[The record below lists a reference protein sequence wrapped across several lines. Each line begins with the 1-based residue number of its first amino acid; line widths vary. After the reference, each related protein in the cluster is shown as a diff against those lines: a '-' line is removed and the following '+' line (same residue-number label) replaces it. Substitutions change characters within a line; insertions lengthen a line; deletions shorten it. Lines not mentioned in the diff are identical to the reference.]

1 MSTLSEHMPK
11 LSNAEFEKYPEPVE
25 VHYKSGASYTGMVS
39 NHLRCGQGV
48 FKWPNGARYEGQYAE
63 NARNGK
69 GLQVWQDGGQY
80 KGEFH
85 HDMRHGEG
93 ELKWS
98 NGETYKGTFYK
109 DRRHG
114 KGEYVWPDGSKFSG
128 TFYMDRK
135 EGYGVFNFANGSKFE
150 GLYKDD
156 ERMGPGVMTYADN
169 TQDIGLWR
177 KEKLVKICTPISKA
191 FTIQDHK
198 EFVFSP
204 EEHTLYIN
212 MNEEEKKPSN
222 NGKTKSSDI
231 FDYLPENQLTDKVT
245 DKVTDMYNETLDP
258 GSLAINRSEF
268 NREFFKDQDGEK
280 SDGDE
285 KVAAINR
292 TPGMIEIQ
300 KHVHRH
306 RNREK
311 SMSFS
316 VQELMKGSRSGKFQ
330 KRGPLETA
338 SEELIMAAT
347 EGDVKKVEDLLTSGK
362 VHPDVA
368 DKNGHTALIGASV
381 NWQTDVINVLL
392 NNGANV
398 NQLNDEGCSAL
409 SAGTIFFYPVEGFRY
424 NIAERY
430 LDAPPSSDKKSS
442 TNRSKATPSRS
453 KSNVSP
459 TKQKTKSS
467 LNEPLSSR
475 SSSEDKRPG
484 PGVSNTSADSGLPQN
499 DSSQSLVGKPQ
510 VRIMEPGNQEAG
522 DQNDDTDSAIDE
534 AQQRS
539 KDDPDGA
546 DFDSTATLHDY
557 HIEVSDRLIER
568 CATQLSTNE
577 KIVGGRRSHNSA
589 DLGRVRHLAIMK
601 NERERMK
608 STLDLLLKRGADPN
622 ASGVPMPVLFFAIK
636 SADVEVVKTLLE
648 KGASTAI
655 TLPKEKGGLAPL
667 HIAAAI
673 PGEEGVQITELL
685 LEVGANPDVRATED
699 DSFLNRTLEE
709 EWSKDVILP
718 DSQELLGG
726 RTPLQIACARDDN
739 YKNACRVV
747 HLLLEHQANPNLLCN
762 GFSGLA
768 LSIASGNDLAIDE
781 LLNFHCD
788 PSLPLTHGVGSALC
802 AATSTEY
809 EYRRKNISQRLH
821 LIDKL
826 VKAGANI
833 LSPIPIGPKRI
844 IGTAVD
850 YAYYMFNQDRRIS
863 HMPFHAL
870 SHSERATYQAR
881 KKLLEHIGNI
891 LRTKAV
897 EREKS
902 RMDEEISSGRRSRS
916 PSPGFVYIGAGAPLP
931 PSAKIPKALKG
942 MDLGA
947 GEMSKVTFE
956 AKDPS
961 VGRGFPEREPANLP
975 ASHFHVEEI
984 DVIRLTASAKR
995 RAATQSRLKPKNS
1008 FLVRKPLFKYCYECG
1023 RSVGVRLSACTR
1035 CKEVYYCGKSC
1046 KLAAWKARHS
1056 EECIRVGGVA
1066 YSTSLSWDEGRSRSP
1081 SPSGRRA
1088 RKDSPTPA
1096 TEIKGKKTTVPE
1108 LTKGKQTINTTKD
1121 VRFEKVPVKGNS
1133 KSAKGPRGAHTEE
1146 ERRVQSEKL
1155 RRHWSPPPGVKVDNY
1170 SYV

>member
-1 MSTLSEHMPK
+1 MSTLSEHLPK
-11 LSNAEFEKYPEPVE
+11 LSHAEFEKYPEPVE

-48 FKWPNGARYEGQYAE
+48 FKWPNGARYEGQYSE

-69 GLQVWQDGGQY
+69 GLQIWQDGGQY
-80 KGEFH
+80 EGEFL

-114 KGEYVWPDGSKFSG
+114 KGEYIWPDGSKFSG
-128 TFYMDRK
+128 TFFMDRK
-135 EGYGVFNFANGSKFE
+135 EGYGEFVFANGSKFE

-156 ERMGPGVMTYADN
+156 ERLGPGVMTYGDN
-169 TQDIGLWR
+169 TQDIGLWH
-177 KEKLVKICTPISKA
+177 KEKLVKICTPISGA
-191 FTIQDHK
+191 FTIHDHK

-212 MNEEEKKPSN
+212 MNEEDRKPGSREKM
-222 NGKTKSSDI
+222 KSTDI
-231 FDYLPENQLTDKVT
+231 FDYLPENQLT

-268 NREFFKDQDGEK
+268 NREFFKEQDGEK

-285 KVAAINR
+285 KVVAINR

-311 SMSFS
+311 SMSFD
-316 VQELMKGSRSGKFQ
+316 VQEVMKGSRGGNFKQ
-330 KRGPLETA
+330 RGPLETA
-338 SEELIMAAT
+338 SEELIMAAAQ
-347 EGDVKKVEDLLTSGK
+347 GDVKKVEDLLTSGK

-430 LDAPPSSDKKSS
+430 LDVPSSPDKKSV
-442 TNRSKATPSRS
+442 NRSKATPSRS
-453 KSNVSP
+453 KSNASP

-467 LNEPLSSR
+467 LSEPLSSR
-475 SSSEDKRPG
+475 STLEDKRGISPDG
-484 PGVSNTSADSGLPQN
+484 GYPQN
-499 DSSQSLVGKPQ
+499 DNKPQ
-510 VRIMEPGNQEAG
+510 VRIMEPGAQEAG
-522 DQNDDTDSAIDE
+522 EQNEETDVANGDT
-534 AQQRS
+534 QPRS
-539 KDDPDGA
+539 KDDPDSA

-557 HIEVSDRLIER
+557 HIEVSERMIER

-577 KIVGGRRSHNSA
+577 KIVGGRRSNNSA

-655 TLPKEKGGLAPL
+655 TLPREKGGLAPL

-685 LEVGANPDVRATED
+685 LEVGANPDVMAAED

-718 DSQELLGG
+718 ESQELLGG

-762 GFSGLA
+762 GFSALA

-781 LLNFHCD
+781 LLTYNCD

-809 EYRRKNISQRLH
+809 EYRRKNINQRLH

-826 VKAGANI
+826 IKAGANI

-897 EREKS
+897 EREKT
-902 RMDEEISSGRRSRS
+902 RMDDEISSGRRSRS

-931 PSAKIPKALKG
+931 PDAKIPKSLKG
-942 MDLGA
+942 MDMGA
-947 GEMSKVTFE
+947 GEMAKVTFE
-956 AKDPS
+956 SNDPS

-975 ASHFHVEEI
+975 ARALHSHASHFHVEEI
-984 DVIRLTASAKR
+984 DVVRLTASAQRK
-995 RAATQSRLKPKNS
+995 AATQSRLKPKNN

-1066 YSTSLSWDEGRSRSP
+1066 YSTCLSWDEGRSRSP

-1088 RKDSPTPA
+1088 RKDMSPTPA

-1108 LTKGKQTINTTKD
+1108 LTKGKQTIN
-1121 VRFEKVPVKGNS
+1121 VPFKGNS

-1146 ERRVQSEKL
+1146 QRRVQSEKM

-1170 SYV
+1170 SFV

>member
-1 MSTLSEHMPK
+1 
-11 LSNAEFEKYPEPVE
+11 
-25 VHYKSGASYTGMVS
+25 
-39 NHLRCGQGV
+39 
-48 FKWPNGARYEGQYAE
+48 
-63 NARNGK
+63 
-69 GLQVWQDGGQY
+69 Y
-80 KGEFH
+80 KGA
-85 HDMRHGEG
+85 
-93 ELKWS
+93 
-98 NGETYKGTFYK
+98 FYK

-114 KGEYVWPDGSKFSG
+114 KGEYTWPDGSKFTG
-128 TFYMDRK
+128 TFFMDRK
-135 EGYGVFNFANGSKFE
+135 EGYGVFTFSNGSNFE
-150 GLYKDD
+150 GLYRDD

-169 TQDIGLWR
+169 TQDIGLWL
-177 KEKLVKICTPISKA
+177 KEKLVKICTPISNA
-191 FTIQDHK
+191 FTIQNHK
-198 EFVFSP
+198 QFVFSP
-204 EEHTLYIN
+204 EEHVLYIN
-212 MNEEEKKPSN
+212 MNEEEKKSESTD
-222 NGKTKSSDI
+222 KDRKQDI
-231 FDYLPENQLTDKVT
+231 FDLLPENQLTDKVT
-245 DKVTDMYNETLDP
+245 EMYNETLDP
-258 GSLAINRSEF
+258 ASLAINRSEF
-268 NREFFKDQDGEK
+268 CHKFFEDQDGEK

-285 KVAAINR
+285 KVLAINR
-292 TPGMIEIQ
+292 TPGMIDIQ
-300 KHVHRH
+300 RHVYRH
-306 RNREK
+306 RNGQK
-311 SMSFS
+311 NVSFD
-316 VQELMKGSRSGKFQ
+316 VEEIMKGNRAGNFL
-330 KRGPLETA
+330 KRGPIEAA

-347 EGDVKKVEDLLTSGK
+347 DGDVKKVEDLLTSGK

-381 NWQTDVINVLL
+381 NWHTDVINVLL

-409 SAGTIFFYPVEGFRY
+409 SAGTIFFYPIEGFRY

-430 LDAPPSSDKKSS
+430 LEVPATLSEKEKKSS
-442 TNRSKATPSRS
+442 ISRSKATPSRN
-453 KSNVSP
+453 KSNASP

-467 LNEPLSSR
+467 LAEPLSGGSNV
-475 SSSEDKRPG
+475 EDRG
-484 PGVSNTSADSGLPQN
+484 PSPIA
-499 DSSQSLVGKPQ
+499 KPQ
-510 VRIMEPGNQEAG
+510 VRILEPGSQS
-522 DQNDDTDSAIDE
+522 DQGGEMTDSGE
-534 AQQRS
+534 SQQ
-539 KDDPDGA
+539 KTKEDPDSV
-546 DFDSTATLHDY
+546 DFDSTATLRDY
-557 HIEVSDRLIER
+557 HIEVSDRMIER

-577 KIVGGRRSHNSA
+577 MIVGGRRSHNSA
-589 DLGRVRHLAIMK
+589 DLGRVRNLAVIK
-601 NERERMK
+601 KERERMK

-685 LEVGANPDVRATED
+685 LGAGANPDVRATED

-718 DSQELLGG
+718 ESQELLGG

-747 HLLLEHQANPNLLCN
+747 HLLLDHKANPNLLCN
-762 GFSGLA
+762 GFSALA

-781 LLNFHCD
+781 LLAYYCD

-809 EYRRKNISQRLH
+809 EYRRKNINQRLH

-897 EREKS
+897 EREKM
-902 RMDEEISSGRRSRS
+902 RMDEEVSSGRRSRS

-931 PSAKIPKALKG
+931 PDAKLPKSLKRVDTG
-942 MDLGA
+942 E

-956 AKDPS
+956 SKNPT
-961 VGRGFPEREPANLP
+961 VGRGYPEREPANLP
-975 ASHFHVEEI
+975 A
-984 DVIRLTASAKR
+984 
-995 RAATQSRLKPKNS
+995 
-1008 FLVRKPLFKYCYECG
+1008 RKPLFKYCYECG

-1066 YSTSLSWDEGRSRSP
+1066 YSTSMSWDEGRSRSP
-1081 SPSGRRA
+1081 SPSGRAA

-1096 TEIKGKKTTVPE
+1096 TDVKGKKTTVAE
-1108 LTKGKQTINTTKD
+1108 LTKTKQAIN
-1121 VRFEKVPVKGNS
+1121 VPVKGNS
-1133 KSAKGPRGAHTEE
+1133 KSAKGVRGGQKEGD
-1146 ERRVQSEKL
+1146 RRVQSERL
-1155 RRHWSPPPGVKVDNY
+1155 YRHWSPPPGVKVDNY

>member
-1 MSTLSEHMPK
+1 MSTLSEHLPK
-11 LSNAEFEKYPEPVE
+11 LNNAEFEKFPEPVE
-25 VHYKSGASYTGMVS
+25 VQYKSGASYKGMVS
-39 NHLRCGQGV
+39 NHLRCGQGI
-48 FKWPNGARYEGQYAE
+48 FRWPNGARYEGQYSD

-80 KGEFH
+80 EGDFLN
-85 HDMRHGEG
+85 DMRHGEG

-98 NGETYKGTFYK
+98 NEEMYKGTFYK

-114 KGEYVWPDGSKFSG
+114 KGEYIWPDGSKFTG
-128 TFYMDRK
+128 TFFMDRK
-135 EGYGVFNFANGSKFE
+135 EGYGIFTFANGSKFE

-169 TQDIGLWR
+169 TQDVGLWF
-177 KEKLVKICTPISKA
+177 KEKLVKICTPINGA

-198 EFVFSP
+198 QFVFSP
-204 EEHTLYIN
+204 EEHVLYIN
-212 MNEEEKKPSN
+212 MTAEKKKPESQE
-222 NGKTKSSDI
+222 KVLSPDI
-231 FDYLPENQLTDKVT
+231 FDYLPENQGTDKVT
-245 DKVTDMYNETLDP
+245 DLYNETLDP

-268 NREFFKDQDGEK
+268 NREFFRDQDGEK

-285 KVAAINR
+285 KVPAINR
-292 TPGMIEIQ
+292 TPGMIDIQ
-300 KHVHRH
+300 RHVYCH
-306 RNREK
+306 RNRQK
-311 SMSFS
+311 SVSFD
-316 VQELMKGSRSGKFQ
+316 VQEIMKGNRGGNFLE
-330 KRGPLETA
+330 RGPLETA
-338 SEELIMAAT
+338 SEDLIMAAA
-347 EGDVKKVEDLLTSGK
+347 EGKVKNVEDLLTSGK

-368 DKNGHTALIGASV
+368 DRNGHTALIGASV

-409 SAGTIFFYPVEGFRY
+409 SAGTIFFYPIEGFRY

-430 LDAPPSSDKKSS
+430 LGAPPSLSEKEKKLSMS
-442 TNRSKATPSRS
+442 RSKATPSRS
-453 KSNVSP
+453 KSNASP
-459 TKQKTKSS
+459 TKHKSKTPINDHSKSDEKRAAAGIS
-467 LNEPLSSR
+467 QTSVDNGFPK
-475 SSSEDKRPG
+475 SE
-484 PGVSNTSADSGLPQN
+484 
-499 DSSQSLVGKPQ
+499 SSQSLVTKPQ
-510 VRIMEPGNQEAG
+510 VRIMEPGSRETISQNSEDAESALG
-522 DQNDDTDSAIDE
+522 DT
-534 AQQRS
+534 QQKS
-539 KDDPDGA
+539 KEDPESV
-546 DFDSTATLHDY
+546 DFESTATLHDY
-557 HIEVSDRLIER
+557 HIEVSERMIER

-577 KIVGGRRSHNSA
+577 KIVGGKRSHNSA
-589 DLGRVRHLAIMK
+589 DLGRVRHLAVIK

-667 HIAAAI
+667 HIASAI
-673 PGEEGVQITELL
+673 PGEEGMQITELL
-685 LEVGANPDVRATED
+685 LEAGADPDVRATED

-709 EWSKDVILP
+709 EWTKDVIMP

-747 HLLLEHQANPNLLCN
+747 HLLLEYKANPNLLCN
-762 GFSGLA
+762 GFSALA

-781 LLNFHCD
+781 LLLYFCD

-809 EYRRKNISQRLH
+809 EYRRKNINQRLH

-897 EREKS
+897 EREKM
-902 RMDEEISSGRRSRS
+902 RMDEEICSGRRSRS
-916 PSPGFVYIGAGAPLP
+916 PSPGFVYIGAGATLP
-931 PSAKIPKALKG
+931 PDAKIPKSLKG
-942 MDLGA
+942 VDMGG

-956 AKDPS
+956 SKDPS

-975 ASHFHVEEI
+975 ASLYHVEDI

-995 RAATQSRLKPKNS
+995 KAASQSRLKTKNNFS
-1008 FLVRKPLFKYCYECG
+1008 IRKPLFKYCYECG

-1056 EECIRVGGVA
+1056 EECIRIGGK
-1066 YSTSLSWDEGRSRSP
+1066 SRSP
-1081 SPSGRRA
+1081 SPSARRA

-1096 TEIKGKKTTVPE
+1096 TEMKAKKTTVAE
-1108 LTKGKQTINTTKD
+1108 LTKGKQTINNIKD
-1121 VRFEKVPVKGNS
+1121 VRFGKVPVKGNS
-1133 KSAKGPRGAHTEE
+1133 KSAKGPRGGRMEE
-1146 ERRVQSEKL
+1146 ERRVQSEKIH
-1155 RRHWSPPPGVKVDNY
+1155 RHWSPPPGVKVDNY